1 MERVRIPTGAQ
12 GLLLTGAGGWMLA
25 ELRVIFPLEISPCFS
40 CQWAGMDQAGG
51 ARVLIQCLHDLEKP
65 AQPLLLKSLT
75 LSLSS
80 ITDGPF
86 PAVPGSQDTEVLG
99 HLVLSPQ
106 QS

>member
-1 MERVRIPTGAQ
+1 
-12 GLLLTGAGGWMLA
+12 MLA

-40 CQWAGMDQAGG
+40 CQWAGRDQTRG
-51 ARVLIQCLHDLEKP
+51 AKVFVQCLHDPEKP

-75 LSLSS
+75 FSLSS

-99 HLVLSPQ
+99 HWFCLHNNHKQPQ
-106 QS
+106 QRPEWPHPL